1 MAEALLRE
9 RLAVRGIDATTASVG
24 FLFEGREAE
33 DGAIRA
39 MARRGIDLSAHRSR
53 VLSED
58 LTESATL
65 ILAMERAQVRRAAEE
80 WPAVFDKAFT
90 LPEFV
95 GSARVVG
102 PRRAGQDL
110 ADWIRR
116 IGASRGIDLYHRS
129 ARSADIAD
137 PMGRS
142 RRTFRACADEIDA
155 LLEEF
160 VDLAWPEAPPTDDHA
175 VATPS
180 SHGSS

>member
-9 RLAVRGIDATTASVG
+9 RLAVRGIEATTASVG

-39 MARRGIDLSAHRSR
+39 MARRGIDIGGHRSR
-53 VLSED
+53 VISED
-58 LTESATL
+58 LAHIATL
-65 ILAMERAQVRRAAEE
+65 ILAMERAQVRRVSEE
-80 WPAVFDKAFT
+80 WPTVFDKAFT

-95 GSARVVG
+95 RGAQVVG
-102 PRRAGQDL
+102 PRRAGEDP

-116 IGASRGIDLYHRS
+116 VGTSRRIESYHPDD
-129 ARSADIAD
+129 RSADIAD

-142 RRTFRACADEIDA
+142 RRTFRACAGEIDA

-160 VDLAWPEAPPTDDHA
+160 VDLAWPEAPPSDDHA